1 MIYLDSFHFPTFEEE
16 DDYLSGYFCANPSSM
31 ETIYPF
37 KVLSVKGLHSLD
49 FTEITILYGGNGSGS
64 NESLQPREGQ
74 GHWQERG
81 MIKGSVG
88 SVS

>member
-1 MIYLDSFHFPTFEEE
+1 MKSRVGSSTAE
-16 DDYLSGYFCANPSSM
+16 D
-31 ETIYPF
+31 
-37 KVLSVKGLHSLD
+37 
-49 FTEITILYGGNGSGS
+49 GGNGSGS